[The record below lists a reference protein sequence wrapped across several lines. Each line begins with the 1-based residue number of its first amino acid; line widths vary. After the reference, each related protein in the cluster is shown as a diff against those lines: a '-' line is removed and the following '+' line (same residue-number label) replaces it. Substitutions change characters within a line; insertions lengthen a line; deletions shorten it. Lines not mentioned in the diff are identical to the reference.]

1 MEKSLSNSSHQIE
14 GFIQQILNH
23 NSQNVPQGRMKHQQ
37 GKSAWHQVTRYRGS
51 TKFGRKPIC
60 LYATIRS

>member
-23 NSQNVPQGRMKHQQ
+23 NSQNVPQGRIETP
-37 GKSAWHQVTRYRGS
+37 TREVSLASGD
-51 TKFGRKPIC
+51 KI
-60 LYATIRS
+60 